1 MKKGKKD
8 IYLYAGILGIILLV
22 SFLAPWIAPCDPE
35 AIDFAKILAPPSSE
49 HLLGTDDM
57 GRDLFSR
64 ILYGGR
70 QSILLAFLATAF
82 SALIGLV
89 IGVAAGYYG
98 GKVDLLIT
106 TCSSIFQGL
115 PGTTMM
121 IALTGVLGPGMRSLL
136 IAVIITSWVSFS
148 RIVRGEVMRVKQEY
162 YMESARGLGAG
173 NMRLLCRHI
182 LPNIMESIIVLFTNK
197 IGSVVLS
204 VASLSY
210 LGFGLQPPTPDW
222 GIMIKEART
231 YFRSAPLM
239 AIAPGIC
246 IILFVFF
253 FHSIGNWLID
263 CLVVRIETSFLV
275 LFFMGDNIVFCFFF
289 FVEV

>member
-136 IAVIITSWVSFS
+136 IAVTITSWVSFS

-204 VASLSY
+204 LASLSY

-246 IILFVFF
+246 IILFVFSI
-253 FHSIGNWLID
+253 HSIGNWLRD
-263 CLVVRIETSFLV
+263 RMDVRSETS
-275 LFFMGDNIVFCFFF
+275 
-289 FVEV
+289 VEV

>member
-136 IAVIITSWVSFS
+136 IAVTITSWVSFS

-162 YMESARGLGAG
+162 YKESARGLGAG

-246 IILFVFF
+246 IILFVFSI
-253 FHSIGNWLID
+253 HSIGNWLRD
-263 CLVVRIETSFLV
+263 RMDVRSETS
-275 LFFMGDNIVFCFFF
+275 
-289 FVEV
+289 VEV

>member
-1 MKKGKKD
+1 MKKGKKE
-8 IYLYAGILGIILLV
+8 IYLYAGILGAILLL

-35 AIDFAKILAPPSSE
+35 TIDFAQILSPPSAE

-70 QSILLAFLATAF
+70 QSILLAFLATAL
-82 SALIGLV
+82 SACIGLL

-98 GKVDLLIT
+98 GKVDLFIT

-136 IAVIITSWVSFS
+136 IAVTLTSWVSFS

-173 NMRLLCRHI
+173 SLRLLCCHI

-246 IILFVFF
+246 IILFVFSI
-253 FHSIGNWLID
+253 HSIGNWLRD
-263 CLVVRIETSFLV
+263 RMDVRSETS
-275 LFFMGDNIVFCFFF
+275 
-289 FVEV
+289 VEV

>member
-136 IAVIITSWVSFS
+136 IAVTITSWVSFS
-148 RIVRGEVMRVKQEY
+148 RIVRGEDRK
-162 YMESARGLGAG
+162 
-173 NMRLLCRHI
+173 
-182 LPNIMESIIVLFTNK
+182 
-197 IGSVVLS
+197 SVV
-204 VASLSY
+204 
-210 LGFGLQPPTPDW
+210 
-222 GIMIKEART
+222 
-231 YFRSAPLM
+231 
-239 AIAPGIC
+239 
-246 IILFVFF
+246 
-253 FHSIGNWLID
+253 
-263 CLVVRIETSFLV
+263 
-275 LFFMGDNIVFCFFF
+275 
-289 FVEV
+289 

>member
-246 IILFVFF
+246 IILFFFF
-253 FHSIGNWLID
+253 FHSIGNWLRD
-263 CLVVRIETSFLV
+263 RMDVRSETS
-275 LFFMGDNIVFCFFF
+275 
-289 FVEV
+289 VEV

>member
-1 MKKGKKD
+1 
-8 IYLYAGILGIILLV
+8 
-22 SFLAPWIAPCDPE
+22 
-35 AIDFAKILAPPSSE
+35 
-49 HLLGTDDM
+49 
-57 GRDLFSR
+57 
-64 ILYGGR
+64 
-70 QSILLAFLATAF
+70 
-82 SALIGLV
+82 
-89 IGVAAGYYG
+89 
-98 GKVDLLIT
+98 
-106 TCSSIFQGL
+106 
-115 PGTTMM
+115 
-121 IALTGVLGPGMRSLL
+121 MRSLL

-246 IILFVFF
+246 IILFVFSI
-253 FHSIGNWLID
+253 HSIGNWLRD
-263 CLVVRIETSFLV
+263 RMDVRSETS
-275 LFFMGDNIVFCFFF
+275 
-289 FVEV
+289 VEV

>member
-35 AIDFAKILAPPSSE
+35 AIDFAKILVPPSSE

-136 IAVIITSWVSFS
+136 IAVTITSWVSFS

-246 IILFVFF
+246 IILFVFSI
-253 FHSIGNWLID
+253 HSIGNWLRD
-263 CLVVRIETSFLV
+263 RMDVRSETS
-275 LFFMGDNIVFCFFF
+275 
-289 FVEV
+289 VEV

>member
-246 IILFVFF
+246 IILFVFSI
-253 FHSIGNWLID
+253 HSIGNWLRD
-263 CLVVRIETSFLV
+263 RMDVRSETS
-275 LFFMGDNIVFCFFF
+275 
-289 FVEV
+289 VEV

>member
-173 NMRLLCRHI
+173 NMRLRCRHI

-246 IILFVFF
+246 IILFVFSI
-253 FHSIGNWLID
+253 HSIGNWLRD
-263 CLVVRIETSFLV
+263 RMDVRSETS
-275 LFFMGDNIVFCFFF
+275 
-289 FVEV
+289 VEV

>member
-106 TCSSIFQGL
+106 TCSSILQGL

-121 IALTGVLGPGMRSLL
+121 ISLTGVLGPGMRSLL
-136 IAVIITSWVSFS
+136 IAVTITSWVSFS

-246 IILFVFF
+246 IILFVFSI
-253 FHSIGNWLID
+253 HSIGNWLRD
-263 CLVVRIETSFLV
+263 RMDVRSETS
-275 LFFMGDNIVFCFFF
+275 
-289 FVEV
+289 VEV

>member
-1 MKKGKKD
+1 MKKGKKE
-8 IYLYAGILGIILLV
+8 IYLYAGILGAILLL

-35 AIDFAKILAPPSSE
+35 TIDFAQILSPPSAE

-70 QSILLAFLATAF
+70 QSILLAFLATAL
-82 SALIGLV
+82 SAFIGLL

-98 GKVDLLIT
+98 GKVDLFIT

-136 IAVIITSWVSFS
+136 IAVTLTSWVSFS

-173 NMRLLCRHI
+173 SLRLLCCHI

-246 IILFVFF
+246 IILFVFSI
-253 FHSIGNWLID
+253 HSIGNWLRD
-263 CLVVRIETSFLV
+263 RMDVRSETS
-275 LFFMGDNIVFCFFF
+275 
-289 FVEV
+289 VEV

>member
-136 IAVIITSWVSFS
+136 IAVTITSWVSFS

-246 IILFVFF
+246 IILFVFSI
-253 FHSIGNWLID
+253 HSIGNWLRD
-263 CLVVRIETSFLV
+263 RMDVRSETS
-275 LFFMGDNIVFCFFF
+275 
-289 FVEV
+289 VEV

>member
-22 SFLAPWIAPCDPE
+22 SFLAPWISPCDPE

-136 IAVIITSWVSFS
+136 IAVTITSWVSFS

-246 IILFVFF
+246 IILFVFSI
-253 FHSIGNWLID
+253 HSIGNWLRD
-263 CLVVRIETSFLV
+263 RMDVRSETS
-275 LFFMGDNIVFCFFF
+275 
-289 FVEV
+289 VEV